1 MNRNQNRSWTKAV
14 KVFKLQA
21 LQKQHR
27 KATAEFC
34 KEPPMHSC
42 PGKKVNKSCG
52 SNSSCITRSTVQSPV
67 LKDRRARSLL
77 HMGYSD
83 WTDPTPKWF
92 QMGQGSQR
100 VAVPPLLSYSSS
112 PYSAHQWLVPCH
124 TSSYLLIELL
134 HWAWSWLI
142 HPGWDSHL
150 IKNKLIR
157 ETERARTHN
166 VLSSLITTLVKS
178 FLNSQF

>member
-52 SNSSCITRSTVQSPV
+52 SNSSCITRSAVQSPV
-67 LKDRRARSLL
+67 LKDRRACSLL

-100 VAVPPLLSYSSS
+100 VAVILSYSFLLFLSLFCPSVTRAMPHFILPLDWTASLGLILAYPPWMGFS
-112 PYSAHQWLVPCH
+112 P
-124 TSSYLLIELL
+124 
-134 HWAWSWLI
+134 
-142 HPGWDSHL
+142 
-150 IKNKLIR
+150 N
-157 ETERARTHN
+157 
-166 VLSSLITTLVKS
+166 
-178 FLNSQF
+178 